1 MFKALF
7 IATLLLSNA
16 SVYSQ
21 DIDQSLLISSVKV
34 TRIKTIPLIES
45 SAVPGNPIDE
55 IAMYIDGL
63 IAIGKKIWPIIDA
76 GRPVIN
82 TTGILPSISVL
93 PYIEGTDPKTAFY
106 EMANWSDPKVAS
118 YHVSYKNGFGK
129 EVVGFDYTVYF
140 QFNGDLNGKGK
151 YITNLKVQASQVS
164 AAWGFT
170 FDASTELVGI
180 ANTGPKD
187 QPVAS
192 ATIQIA
198 YKVRGLVNEMRNW
211 QTFYVK
217 GNGEIKT
224 LQN

>member
-1 MFKALF
+1 MFRAFF
-7 IATLLLSNA
+7 IATLLLSSV

-21 DIDQSLLISSVKV
+21 DIDQSLLIASVKV
-34 TRIKTIPLIES
+34 TRIKAQPLVELPAI
-45 SAVPGNPIDE
+45 PGNPIDE
-55 IAMYIDGL
+55 VAMYVDGI
-63 IAIGKKIWPIIDA
+63 IAIGKKIWTIVDA

-82 TTGILPSISVL
+82 TTGFIPSISVL
-93 PYIEGTDPKTAFY
+93 PYIEGTDPKTSFY

-129 EVVGFDYTVYF
+129 EVIGFDYTVYF
-140 QFNGDLNGKGK
+140 QYNGDLNGKGK
-151 YITNLKVQASQVS
+151 YITNLKVQASQIS
-164 AAWGFT
+164 AAWGFN
-170 FDASTELVGI
+170 FDASSELIGI
-180 ANTGPKD
+180 ANTGPKE

-192 ATIQIA
+192 ATIQIS

-224 LQN
+224 LMN